1 MAKLPALQQL
11 YYLNSS
17 MSSNYKFHD
26 QERPYFATGA
36 AASLAQRNSWYSMV
50 KLSALT
56 QLY

>member
-1 MAKLPALQQL
+1 
-11 YYLNSS
+11 

-26 QERPYFATGA
+26 QERPYFVTGA

-50 KLSALT
+50 KPSALT